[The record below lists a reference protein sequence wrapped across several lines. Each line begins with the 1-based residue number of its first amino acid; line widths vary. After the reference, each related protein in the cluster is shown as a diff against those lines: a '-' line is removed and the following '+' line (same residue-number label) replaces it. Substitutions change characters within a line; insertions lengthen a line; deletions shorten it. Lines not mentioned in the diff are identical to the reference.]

1 MNRVDFMWP
10 IGRYTLGWLGA
21 LTARVRYYGSDR
33 IPQHGGV
40 VLALNHL
47 SWIDIPCFG
56 VACPRNTYFLAKS
69 EAHEMPGLGPFI
81 RTFGSFGVRRG
92 ESDREAVRR
101 MREVVRDGHV
111 LGVFVEGTRQ
121 RSGVPGEA
129 QPGAAM
135 VALQE
140 GVPVVPVAIYRT
152 QFWRLGNFKPCSIA
166 VGEPF
171 LLEGLAKGGRG
182 HKEGSL
188 QIERRIRV
196 LFDWLA
202 DLHARGRPEGEAPPT
217 AAPVPE
223 AVLEGPA
230 A

>member
-10 IGRYTLGWLGA
+10 IGRYTMGWLGA

-69 EAHEMPGLGPFI
+69 EAHEVPGLGQFI
-81 RTFGSFGVRRG
+81 RTFGSFAVRRG

-111 LGVFVEGTRQ
+111 LGIFVEGTRQ
-121 RSGVPGEA
+121 KGGVPNEVI

-140 GVPVVPVAIYRT
+140 GVPVVCGAIHGT
-152 QFWRLGNFKPCSIA
+152 QDWKLGNFAPASVA
-166 VGEPF
+166 WSEPMRF
-171 LLEGLAKGGRG
+171 DGYPRGAKGYRQAS
-182 HKEGSL
+182 EE
-188 QIERRIRV
+188 IEREIQR
-196 LFDWLA
+196 LWEWLREM
-202 DLHARGRPEGEAPPT
+202 HAAGRPRNAVPPR
-217 AAPVPE
+217 APE
-223 AVLEGPA
+223 ALRASVTLP
-230 A
+230 